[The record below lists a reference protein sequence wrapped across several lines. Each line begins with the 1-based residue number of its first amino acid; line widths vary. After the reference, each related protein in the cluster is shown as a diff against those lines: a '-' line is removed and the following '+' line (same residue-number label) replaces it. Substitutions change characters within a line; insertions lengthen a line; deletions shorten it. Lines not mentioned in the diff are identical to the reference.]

1 MPCYKPLGNI
11 QVVNQTSVRF
21 GKFMHKSFL
30 SEKNTVINWALK
42 SHGTFQ
48 RWNHYNCLLLFLL
61 FSIYIVSNLV
71 DRLGLKASIDRNLRF
86 QKFLFIKFSHIPH
99 CLRLLFSQTLENYIC
114 IIFFLQVLEYAVTD
128 TGLLKRFIFWKV
140 INWRRVKFKYYDNVQ
155 NARKQFAWR

>member
-11 QVVNQTSVRF
+11 QVVNRTSVRF

-61 FSIYIVSNLV
+61 FSIHVVSNLV

-86 QKFLFIKFSHIPH
+86 QQFLLIKFSHIFH
-99 CLRLLFSQTLENYIC
+99 CLRLLFSQILENFIC
-114 IIFFLQVLEYAVTD
+114 ITYFLQVLEYAVTN
-128 TGLLKRFIFWKV
+128 TGLLKRFVFCKV
-140 INWRRVKFKYYDNVQ
+140 ISCIRVEFKYY
-155 NARKQFAWR
+155 K